1 MAKDGPLI
9 GGQTIVIV
17 QSFIQLE
24 GIVIIE
30 QRAINVQSICKLGE
44 TELWKCVWE
53 ITFDSD
59 IHFWNLQQ
67 KYFRDC

>member
-44 TELWKCVWE
+44 TGL
-53 ITFDSD
+53 
-59 IHFWNLQQ
+59 
-67 KYFRDC
+67 